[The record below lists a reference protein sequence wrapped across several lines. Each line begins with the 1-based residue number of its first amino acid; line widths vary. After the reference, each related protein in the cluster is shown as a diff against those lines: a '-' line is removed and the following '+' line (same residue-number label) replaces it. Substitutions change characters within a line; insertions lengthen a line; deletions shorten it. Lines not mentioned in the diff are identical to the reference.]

1 MKGSKREFSEKEI
14 EWLKRHFRNTK
25 NEELARKLGCSQTA
39 LHRLARQYGL
49 TKTPQF
55 RTKCQHAAAA
65 AAKRSHLENGTY
77 PPKGYRIPRSEEFQF
92 KPGETPVQRL
102 GRRREN
108 LRIQKSVKSRAH
120 TFQLEKARA
129 HWGLPQLTRMNV
141 TEQPREKIL
150 VRHYLRTKGYI
161 IARGSNTAYYDEN
174 TCRCPEVE
182 NRRLGDKHYFYFEF
196 KPLHI

>member
-14 EWLKRHFRNTK
+14 EWLKRHFRNTR
-25 NEELARKLGCSQTA
+25 NEELARKLDCSQTA

-102 GRRREN
+102 GRRRE
-108 LRIQKSVKSRAH
+108 RIRIEKSAKTRAH
-120 TFQLEKARA
+120 TFQVEKARA
-129 HWGLPQLTRMNV
+129 HWGLPQLTKLNV
-141 TEQPREKIL
+141 TAQPVAKNQQRY
-150 VRHYLRTKGYI
+150 HLRKLGYI
-161 IARGSNTAYYDEN
+161 IARGSSIAYYDEN
-174 TCRCPEVE
+174 TRRSPSIE
-182 NRRLGDKHYFYFEF
+182 NRKLGDKHYFYFEF
-196 KPLHI
+196 LPKPQ